1 MWMRNEVDEK
11 KTYRVALC
19 QHSNGRRN
27 FALCPMGSEPPPT
40 AVLITEVAPMDL
52 LLRGDFIGLSE
63 VTKLTTG
70 APFFVDAHGMW
81 LTGEECEAMSEGMP
95 FSEVPWLNGLMP
107 DFAPR

>member
-52 LLRGDFIGLSE
+52 LIRRDFKGLS
-63 VTKLTTG
+63 VITKLTTG
-70 APFFVDAHGMW
+70 AHFFVDAHGTW
-81 LTGEECEAMSEGMP
+81 LTGEECKAMNEDMP
-95 FSEVPWLNGLMP
+95 FSEVPWLNGLAP